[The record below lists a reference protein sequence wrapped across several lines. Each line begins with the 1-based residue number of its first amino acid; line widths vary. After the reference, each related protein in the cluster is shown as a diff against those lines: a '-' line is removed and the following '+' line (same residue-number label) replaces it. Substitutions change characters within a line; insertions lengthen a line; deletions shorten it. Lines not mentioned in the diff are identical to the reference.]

1 MNFMGCVLQ
10 VRNLTIEYRNESEAA
25 HRAVHGVSFEV
36 GRGEVLGMIGESG
49 CGKSSIALGLLGL
62 LPKQSAEMS
71 GSILLRGQ
79 ELLGISERELR
90 RVRGADISLVFQEP
104 GISLSPVM
112 RVGSQVAEVIHAH
125 RSWNWRRCRAEAQAM
140 LERVGLKPVD
150 RIYSAYPHQLS
161 GGQRQRIVL
170 AQALC
175 CEPAIL
181 IADEP
186 TASLD
191 ARSQADFVNLLRQLK
206 DDLGI
211 SILLISHGPELHA
224 NLADRL
230 LVMKDG
236 RIIEEGT
243 VEKLYENPAH
253 DYTSAMLRRAARK
266 KTRDE
271 EADLALQGQLAR

>member
-1 MNFMGCVLQ
+1 MDSVLQ
-10 VRNLTIEYRNESEAA
+10 VRNLTIEYRNERAA
-25 HRAVHGVSFEV
+25 AYRAVHDVSFEV
-36 GRGEVLGMIGESG
+36 GRGEVLGLAGESG

-62 LPKQSAEMS
+62 LPRQSAQMS
-71 GSILLRGQ
+71 GSVLLRGG
-79 ELLGISERELR
+79 ELLGMLESELR

-125 RSWNWRRCRAEAQAM
+125 RRWNWKRCRTEAQAM
-140 LERVGLKPVD
+140 LEQVGLRSVD

-181 IADEP
+181 VADEP

-191 ARSQADFVNLLRQLK
+191 ARSQADFVNLLRKLK
-206 DDLGI
+206 NDLGV
-211 SILLISHGPELHA
+211 SILLISHSPELHA
-224 NLADRL
+224 SLADRL

-253 DYTSAMLRRAARK
+253 DYTSAMLRRA
-266 KTRDE
+266 TRDQTTDE
-271 EADLALQGQLAR
+271 QSDIVLQGQVAG